1 MLVSRQDQLFNMHIG
16 WSYEYREKM
25 GRKWR
30 IYDSFSGLNY
40 LPVIESNF
48 IYFSRSDEKLT

>member
-1 MLVSRQDQLFNMHIG
+1 MLVSRQDQLFDMHIG

-30 IYDSFSGLNY
+30 IYDSFSDKKTQDELST
-40 LPVIESNF
+40 V
-48 IYFSRSDEKLT
+48 YFKRFGS